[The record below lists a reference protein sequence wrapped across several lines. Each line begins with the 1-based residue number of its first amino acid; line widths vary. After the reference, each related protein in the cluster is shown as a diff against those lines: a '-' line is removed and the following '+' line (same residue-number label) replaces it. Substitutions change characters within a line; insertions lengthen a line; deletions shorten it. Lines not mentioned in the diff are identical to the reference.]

1 MTNSI
6 SDFKQ
11 YSNNHFEF
19 SDFQNDAC
27 RSIEQNKHVLI
38 TAHTGSGKT
47 LPAEF
52 AIYYYIKVLGK
63 KVVYT
68 SPIKALSNQKY
79 KEFTEKFQDVEV
91 GILTGDIKHNPNADL
106 LIMTTEILQNN
117 CFKKANNGLYMDFNL
132 DIDNELGCVIF
143 DEVHYIDDIDRG
155 TVWEQTMILLPD
167 HVLFVML
174 SATIGQKEEFAKWI
188 ETIKKR
194 EVVICSNSE
203 RVVPLTFYEY
213 FNVPT
218 KYVDNIKDKNK
229 KKQFIEKTQCHL
241 NIIKT
246 PKSYYYKPLLDTK
259 KCIQELEKDK
269 FRVHQKFIINE
280 CLEHLKNK
288 DMFPALMFIFS
299 RKQVENISKQ
309 ISVNLFLEDEKDY
322 MVEPIYRQMIVS
334 KLNNWKEYVEL
345 PEYQTYLNL
354 LEKGIGIHHAG
365 MLPIFR
371 EIIEQ
376 LYEQKYIKVLI
387 ATETFAIGLNM
398 PTRTVIFN
406 SLYKHD
412 GNSVRPLKSHEFIQM
427 AGRAGRRNIDK
438 VGHVVLLTNNYE
450 PLMENQ
456 YHVMFHSS
464 PKVLKSKFKL
474 TYNLILNHIEHFK
487 KEDFVNMVDKSLMNN
502 DIQKQIQFSRNML
515 KHLELE
521 LQQYMKIAESL
532 EFNLFD
538 VFDNYYDLKIKYSQ
552 SKNKEKRKLKMKID
566 EFEFQKSKMIQKG
579 LYDTIKELKYK
590 LKKEQ
595 DILYYSENYVN
606 TQINNLY
613 NILKYNC
620 YLNDAD
626 KPSQAGLNVSYLHE
640 IPCLVFGDFYQKYDR
655 LSKYNETDLLMI
667 LSCFYPMKIKDDE
680 KVNVPSCL
688 KYELQFIESR
698 INYYSDYELQHELYI
713 TTSYVLQYDM
723 MEIVKTWYEEI
734 ENIIQCKIF
743 FHELE
748 SKYGIFIGDFVKCC
762 LKIVN
767 ICNELKQFCE
777 NDSNFSLIE
786 KLDNIQH
793 KLQKN
798 IITNKSLYI

>member
-1 MTNSI
+1 MTTAI
-6 SDFKQ
+6 SDFKK
-11 YSNNHFEF
+11 YTNNHFEF
-19 SDFQNDAC
+19 SEFQNDAC
-27 RSIEQNKHVLI
+27 IAIEENKHVLI

-52 AIYYYIKVLGK
+52 AIYYFIKVLGK

-79 KEFTEKFQDVEV
+79 KEFTHKFHDIEV

-117 CFKKANNGLYMDFNL
+117 CFKKSNRGLFMDFNL
-132 DIDNELGCVIF
+132 DIDNDLGCVVF

-155 TVWEQTMILLPD
+155 TVWEQTMIMLPD
-167 HVLFVML
+167 HVSFVML

-188 ETIKKR
+188 EHIKNK

-213 FNVPT
+213 FNVPS
-218 KYVDNIKDKNK
+218 KYVDNIQDKNK
-229 KKQFIEKTQCHL
+229 KRQFIEKTQKHM

-246 PKSYYYKPLLDTK
+246 PDEYHYQPLSDTK
-259 KCIQELEKDK
+259 KCVNELEKDR
-269 FRVHQKFIINE
+269 FRVHQKFVINE
-280 CLEHLKNK
+280 CLEHLKNN

-309 ISVNLFLEDEKDY
+309 INVNLFLEGEKDY
-322 MVEPIYRQMIVS
+322 MVEPVYRQMIVS

-345 PEYQTYLNL
+345 PEYQVYLDL

-371 EIIEQ
+371 EIMEQ
-376 LYEQKYIKVLI
+376 LYELKYIKVLI

-412 GNSVRPLKSHEFIQM
+412 GTSVRLLKSHEFIQM

-438 VGHVVLLTNNYE
+438 VGHVVLLTNNYD

-456 YHVMFHSS
+456 YYTLFNSS

-474 TYNLILNHIEHFK
+474 TYNLILNHVEHYK
-487 KEDFVNMVDKSLMNN
+487 KDDFINIVKKSLMNN
-502 DIQKQIQFSRNML
+502 DINKQIRLLSQSIDNL
-515 KHLELE
+515 NHELE
-521 LQQYMKIAESL
+521 RYMKVSESL
-532 EFNLFD
+532 DFNLFEF
-538 VFDNYYDLKIKYSQ
+538 FDNYNSLKSKYAQ
-552 SKNKEKRKLKMKID
+552 SKKKEKRRIKMEID
-566 EFEFQKSKMIQKG
+566 EIEFQKTKMAQKD
-579 LYDTIKELKYK
+579 LYDTIRELKYK
-590 LKKEQ
+590 LTKET
-595 DILYYSENYVN
+595 DILHYSENYVKS
-606 TQINNLY
+606 QINNVY
-613 NILKYNC
+613 YILKKNC
-620 YLNDAD
+620 YLNDEE
-626 KPSQAGLNVSYLHE
+626 KPSQSGLNVSYLHE
-640 IPCLVFGDFYQKYDR
+640 IPCLVFGDFYERYDK
-655 LSKYNETDLLMI
+655 LNKLNDTDILML
-667 LSCFYPMKIKDDE
+667 LSCFYDMKIKDDE
-680 KVNVPSCL
+680 KVNIPPFL
-688 KYELQFIESR
+688 NNEIKFIESR
-698 INYYSDYELQHELYI
+698 INYYSDYELPRELYI
-713 TTSYVLQYDM
+713 TSSYILQYDM
-723 MEIVKTWYEEI
+723 MEIIKHWYEEI
-734 ENIIQCKIF
+734 QTISQCKIF
-743 FHELE
+743 FHDLE
-748 SKYGIFIGDFVKCC
+748 NKYGIFIGDFVKCC

-777 NDSNFSLIE
+777 NDDNYSLLE
-786 KLDNIQH
+786 KLENIQR

-798 IITNKSLYI
+798 IITNKSLYV

>member
-1 MTNSI
+1 MTTSI
-6 SDFKQ
+6 LDFKK
-11 YSNNHFEF
+11 YTKNHFEF
-19 SDFQNDAC
+19 SEFQNDAC
-27 RSIEQNKHVLI
+27 NAIEQNKHVLI

-52 AIYYYIKVLGK
+52 AIYYFIKEMGK

-79 KEFTEKFQDVEV
+79 KEFTQKFHDIEV

-117 CFKKANNGLYMDFNL
+117 CFKKSNRGLFMDFNL

-155 TVWEQTMILLPD
+155 TVWEQTMIMLPD

-174 SATIGQKEEFAKWI
+174 SATIGQREGFAKWI
-188 ETIKKR
+188 ENIKNK

-213 FNVPT
+213 FNIPS
-218 KYVDNIKDKNK
+218 KYIDNIQDKNK
-229 KKQFIEKTQCHL
+229 KRQFIEKTKNHL
-241 NIIKT
+241 NVIKT
-246 PKSYYYKPLLDTK
+246 PDKYFYKPLLDTK
-259 KCIQELEKDK
+259 KCIHELEKDRFK
-269 FRVHQKFIINE
+269 VHQKFIINE
-280 CLEHLKNK
+280 CLEHLKIN
-288 DMFPALMFIFS
+288 DMFPALLFIFS

-309 ISVNLFLEDEKDY
+309 ININLFLENEKDY
-322 MVEPIYRQMIVS
+322 MVEPVYRQMIVS
-334 KLNNWKEYVEL
+334 KLNNWKEYIEL
-345 PEYQTYLNL
+345 PEYQIYLDL

-376 LYEQKYIKVLI
+376 LYELKYIKVLI

-412 GNSVRPLKSHEFIQM
+412 GTSVRALKSHEFIQM

-456 YHVMFHSS
+456 YHSLFHSM

-474 TYNLILNHIEHFK
+474 TYNLILNHVEHYEK
-487 KEDFVNMVDKSLMNN
+487 DDFVNIVNKSLMYS
-502 DIQKQIQFSRNML
+502 DIQKQIQLSHVSIDKL
-515 KHLELE
+515 SQELE
-521 LQQYMKIAESL
+521 KYIKVSESL
-532 EFNLFD
+532 DFDLYEFFD
-538 VFDNYYDLKIKYSQ
+538 HYYDLKSKHAQ
-552 SKNKEKRKLKMKID
+552 SKKKEKRRIQVKID
-566 EFEFQKSKMIQKG
+566 EAEFQKTKMIQKD
-579 LYDTIKELKYK
+579 LYNNIRELKYK
-590 LKKEQ
+590 LKKET
-595 DILYYSENYVN
+595 DILHYSENFVK
-606 TQINNLY
+606 TQINDVFY
-613 NILKYNC
+613 ILKQNC
-620 YLNDAD
+620 YLNDEE
-626 KPSQAGLNVSYLHE
+626 KPSKSGLNVSYLHE
-640 IPCLVFGDFYQKYDR
+640 VPCLVFGDFYE
-655 LSKYNETDLLMI
+655 KYNKLSNLSDTDMLML

-680 KVNVPSCL
+680 KVNVPPCL
-688 KYELQFIESR
+688 NNEIKFIESR
-698 INYYSDYELQHELYI
+698 INYYSDYELPRELYI
-713 TTSYVLQYDM
+713 TSSYILQYDM
-723 MEIVKTWYEEI
+723 MEIVKHWYEEI
-734 ENIIQCKIF
+734 ETISQCKIF
-743 FHELE
+743 FHDFEN
-748 SKYGIFIGDFVKCC
+748 KYGIFIGDFVKCC

-777 NDSNFSLIE
+777 NDNNYFLME
-786 KLDNIQH
+786 KLQNIQH

-798 IITNKSLYI
+798 IITNKSLYV